1 MELKPVISVSSV
13 NLIPYLPY
21 TPEPRT
27 GTHPRLRERE
37 RHAHT
42 EQGKR
47 GRESQ
52 FMWVRY

>member
-13 NLIPYLPY
+13 NLIPYLPH
-21 TPEPRT
+21 TPETRT
-27 GTHPRLRERE
+27 VTHPWLRERQ

-42 EQGKR
+42 EQRKR